1 MRISEIRL
9 KWECDILNAMS
20 KMVDNKKGNTPVF
33 LLSVCLLLETAAFV
47 CVTVIQV
54 CVFLLTPPLAILVQ
68 WS

>member
-1 MRISEIRL
+1 MRISEIRS

-33 LLSVCLLLETAAFV
+33 LLSVCLLLETTAFV

-54 CVFLLTPPLAILVQ
+54 HVCVFIPNR
-68 WS
+68 